1 MLYHM
6 QESRLC
12 QMLHVSIASD
22 KKLFQFQVGLYDGL
36 GSDLTYILP
45 IC

>member
-1 MLYHM
+1 
-6 QESRLC
+6 
-12 QMLHVSIASD
+12 LHVSIASD